1 MVPSTTEVAPLL
13 NAPQATASSHR
24 HFSAFPLTSHLHTPT
39 LRLVSLHPSLS
50 LTVSFLRVPEIH
62 DGFEYR
68 AFVGRT
74 STIQNVIDQVSE
86 ELGLTKSLPV
96 PGGGALEY
104 VLEEV
109 WSYEGSESTSLIFY
123 DHHGKA
129 DFAAESTRLSS
140 DASMSDVIERP
151 TKSNPFGSSAIR
163 SFRICIPDEWFR
175 RSKSRSTSS
184 ASSSYAPSEDTVR
197 RLESLQESDEESE
210 EEGGTAKMKESSPS
224 PSKSSFVAPNDWRSS
239 ISQSRLSSMFES
251 WMHPTTSADPP
262 STPEK
267 KVVSEPK
274 LVESRSGDQIDHST
288 PSNGNDADSEFEQML
303 VRSLTD
309 QFGLYLL

>member
-13 NAPQATASSHR
+13 NAPPTTASSHR

-68 AFVGRT
+68 VFVGRT

-109 WSYEGSESTSLIFY
+109 WSYEESESMFLLLYGQHSN
-123 DHHGKA
+123 A
-129 DFAAESTRLSS
+129 DFALESTRLSS

-239 ISQSRLSSMFES
+239 ISQSRLSSMFDS

-274 LVESRSGDQIDHST
+274 LLESRSSDQVDHST
-288 PSNGNDADSEFEQML
+288 PSHGNDADSEFEQML
-303 VRSLTD
+303 VRSLTC